1 MPGGPQGKIFY
12 WVISVEGTCLKYIMT
27 ILYVVALSWKRLPYI
42 LTCYLCSKV
51 ESPVFSNTLL
61 ISRSSFARKQTLMQ
75 GILNASRFGTSL
87 SPSIQKCP
95 SVLQLHN
102 CHRHHWDKRELYRI
116 WTMFSSSILSLRK
129 AGAALE
135 HSTSSDHGDVNNE
148 KQCHAC
154 HRFPISARFTVFATR
169 SWVNWQQLLSAVL
182 FLSSSNIKPVH
193 GSVYQRSGRFYKCT
207 QWIWDTGFWLCQ
219 KKSFTW
225 LTDKH
230 EPRVATITSLYS
242 QIEIL
247 EPVKKRQPGTT
258 GTHHV
263 IIAEGHMYTGGLFH
277 LQGQRCDLLLSRAA
291 LRDGVQA
298 RRLQVC
304 PSFMKLE
311 LQRGGFF

>member
-1 MPGGPQGKIFY
+1 
-12 WVISVEGTCLKYIMT
+12 MT

-51 ESPVFSNTLL
+51 ESPVFSNTLV
-61 ISRSSFARKQTLMQ
+61 ISRSSFARKQTLAQ

-154 HRFPISARFTVFATR
+154 HRFPISA
-169 SWVNWQQLLSAVL
+169 
-182 FLSSSNIKPVH
+182 SSNIKPVH
-193 GSVYQRSGRFYKCT
+193 GSVYQRRSGRFYKCT

-242 QIEIL
+242 QTEIL

-263 IIAEGHMYTGGLFH
+263 IIAEGHMYTGGLCLKTTLFH